1 MLHQISAM
9 VFIQNNFF
17 IRTVAF
23 KGSEDG
29 YYSRAI

>member
-1 MLHQISAM
+1 M